1 MVNQHNLLE
10 LHNDFLCDLNSNKN
24 FLVWN
29 TFKFLIFF
37 LALFSIKKNL
47 NSFMVDELN
56 II

>member
-37 LALFSIKKNL
+37 LALFSIKKK
-47 NSFMVDELN
+47 M
-56 II
+56 